1 MKKKNLLLLATVA
14 LLALLMP
21 ACIVPAVTPTPS
33 KTISGV
39 GDYVTIA
46 IGDPIVSRTFD
57 VNGDGKDDT
66 IQTRL
71 SACRHYGVLEG
82 YIVWQGTRVTDG
94 ATGIT
99 RATATFTFWG
109 KVGDSAPGT
118 MTLTNTSSTDP
129 ATLPPGATSTVRQ
142 VVVEGSGS
150 GGLEGVSGFGV
161 GQGQSAPRP
170 GATVTV
176 PSGWSYGWLNYQ
188 FSFGP
193 K

>member
-1 MKKKNLLLLATVA
+1 MRKRVLFLLATVSV
-14 LLALLMP
+14 LVLLMP
-21 ACIVPAVTPTPS
+21 ACIVPVATPTPIPTPVG

-66 IQTRL
+66 VQTRL

-82 YIVWQGTRVTDG
+82 YIVWQGTRTTDG

-99 RATATFTFWG
+99 RATATGTFWG

-150 GGLEGVSGFGV
+150 GGLEGISGF
-161 GQGQSAPRP
+161 
-170 GATVTV
+170 
-176 PSGWSYGWLNYQ
+176 
-188 FSFGP
+188 
-193 K
+193 